1 MLRIDKNS
9 ERAVHE
15 LLKSKAESR
24 IYIYLLRKNGAR
36 SEEHPSTV
44 RELLSKMHGQ
54 QLIYREKL
62 KNDSIGKNPYF
73 YRAVSP
79 VKLLQKKAKEIEDRL
94 NRIANLTGKK
104 DKDTKYD
111 LSKTAKS
118 GCHSVYYIYCNC
130 CPSDPECVYGIRSHR
145 LSP

>member
-1 MLRIDKNS
+1 MTRPMLRIDKNS

-15 LLKSKAESR
+15 LLRSRAESR

-36 SEEHPSTV
+36 SEEIIKGTKLHPSTV
-44 RELLSKMHGQ
+44 RELLSKMHRQ

-94 NRIANLTGKK
+94 NRIANITEKK
-104 DKDTKYD
+104 GGNNKYVRI
-111 LSKTAKS
+111 K
-118 GCHSVYYIYCNC
+118 IYKRDGNA
-130 CPSDPECVYGIRSHR
+130 
-145 LSP
+145 